1 MSSAF
6 ERAIDCRVQISN
18 QFADSPKRDC
28 TQTAIFMDAP
38 QLQQSLAALQSDLPH
53 HAAENT
59 ATLVNGTNLQAAV
72 THNRNRLADAKISL
86 APRYQDALTQPAKP
100 TLSGY
105 NYPPRGDCAVAN
117 AWALADQL
125 GAPIN
130 TDFNDGVPARFHW
143 QSGFEDATA
152 AKGTRPIAPVIPDIV
167 PSPVAP
173 ELDFLAL
180 WDNSGELDFL
190 RIELDAL
197 IVMNEIDI
205 YHVASD
211 GTKTAVHPV
220 NASLDFDID
229 SFVWSFNGQ
238 LLGKDNLTRL
248 THRASFEINING
260 HQLLFTLREFTRT
273 GSFANDVYSFTCVTN
288 SQWLGQ
294 PYATLHNGY
303 D

>member
-1 MSSAF
+1 M
-6 ERAIDCRVQISN
+6 
-18 QFADSPKRDC
+18 
-28 TQTAIFMDAP
+28 
-38 QLQQSLAALQSDLPH
+38 
-53 HAAENT
+53 
-59 ATLVNGTNLQAAV
+59 VNGINLPAAI
-72 THNRNRLADAKISL
+72 THHRNRLADAKISL

-105 NYPPRGDCAVAN
+105 KYPPRGDCDVAN

-130 TDFNDGVPARFHW
+130 TDFNDGVPAQFHW

-167 PSPVAP
+167 PPP
-173 ELDFLAL
+173 LTQELDFLAL

-220 NASLDFDID
+220 NASLEFDID
-229 SFVWSFNGQ
+229 SFVWSFNGNC
-238 LLGKDNLTRL
+238 LAKIT
-248 THRASFEINING
+248 
-260 HQLLFTLREFTRT
+260 
-273 GSFANDVYSFTCVTN
+273 
-288 SQWLGQ
+288 
-294 PYATLHNGY
+294 
-303 D
+303 